1 MTTLSLI
8 PDRARSLGRCAAL
21 LVILIAVAALNLPA
35 SPVQAQD
42 PLPTSGRLT
51 GLRHVY
57 QTWNNCSGANLTMA
71 MSYFGWNHDQDV
83 ARQSLK
89 PNVEDKNVSPG
100 EMAAFVNQQ
109 TEIPNM
115 RALWRYGG
123 TIDLIKGAIA
133 AGFPIIAETGF
144 DVEDLGWMGHYET
157 VVAYDDNSQTLWVYD
172 SYLGLG
178 SDGMGIRHTYAEFD
192 SWWRH
197 FNRTFVLLFP
207 LDRESDVRA
216 MLGPYVDPLYAAQ
229 SALDRARQEATAN
242 PSDGWAWFDMGTSYD
257 KLADYADAATAFDEA
272 FRLGMPWRLMW
283 YMFSPYDAY
292 FRMGRFNDVIT
303 LANNTE
309 TTTAYVEE
317 TFYWR
322 GVAYAALG
330 QRDAALNEFSK
341 ALAFNPLF
349 ADAQMVRS
357 EVENGTFVAAAA
369 P

>member
-1 MTTLSLI
+1 MTILPLFSGC
-8 PDRARSLGRCAAL
+8 ARSLRRSAL
-21 LVILIAVAALNLPA
+21 PLAILIAVAALNVPP
-35 SPVQAQD
+35 SPVRAQD
-42 PLPTSGRLT
+42 APPLSGRLS

-83 ARQSLK
+83 ARAWLK
-89 PNVEDKNVSPG
+89 PNVEDKNVSPN

-109 TEIPNM
+109 TEIPNL

-144 DVEDLGWMGHYET
+144 DVDNLGWMGHYET

-197 FNRTFVLLFP
+197 FNRAYILLFP
-207 LDRESDVRA
+207 LDRESDMRTL
-216 MLGPYVDPLYAAQ
+216 LGPYVDPLYAAQ

-242 PSDGWAWFDMGTSYD
+242 PGDGWAWFDMGTSYD
-257 KLADYADAATAFDEA
+257 RLGNYADAATAFDEA

-283 YMFSPYDAY
+283 YMFGPYDAY

-309 TTTAYVEE
+309 ATTAYVEE

-322 GVAYAALG
+322 GMAYAALG
-330 QRDAALNEFSK
+330 QRNPAIQEFDR
-341 ALAFNPLF
+341 ALAFNPRF
-349 ADAQMVRS
+349 ADAQTVKA
-357 EVENGTFVAAAA
+357 EVENGTFVAAAV